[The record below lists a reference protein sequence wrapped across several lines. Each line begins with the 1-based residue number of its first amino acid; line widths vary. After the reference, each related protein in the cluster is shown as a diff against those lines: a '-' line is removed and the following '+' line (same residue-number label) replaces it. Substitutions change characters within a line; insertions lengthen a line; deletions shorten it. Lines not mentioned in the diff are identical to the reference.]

1 LRDRE
6 TGLDEQLTQIAQH
19 TLSPS
24 PVRAKLLAVK
34 ARTLLDDGRHQD
46 ALQVSEEGLE
56 YLRTQLKYPAAR
68 CIVRAELLALVS
80 EARARLG
87 QTDAAARARDEA
99 NAIYRNTMTRPRQL
113 P

>member
-1 LRDRE
+1 
-6 TGLDEQLTQIAQH
+6 
-19 TLSPS
+19 
-24 PVRAKLLAVK
+24 
-34 ARTLLDDGRHQD
+34 
-46 ALQVSEEGLE
+46 VSEEGLE